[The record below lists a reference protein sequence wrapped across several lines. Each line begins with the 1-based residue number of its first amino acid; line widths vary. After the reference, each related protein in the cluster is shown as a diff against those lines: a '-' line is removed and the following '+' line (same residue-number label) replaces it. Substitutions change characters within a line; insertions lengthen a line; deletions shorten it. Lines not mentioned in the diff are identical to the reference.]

1 MSLIIYMAS
10 VWMVVTVGQ
19 PSSKE
24 GSSEFDPELAE
35 RYGTILRSSFSFWQ
49 MITADDWFKHLARPV
64 ILQDPVMIIFFVSFL
79 VACKYGLML
88 GVVISIITVLTLSR
102 ASQNTEEI
110 ARSEEKKARE
120 RILILNRVFV
130 GG

>member
-88 GVVISIITVLTLSR
+88 GVVISIITVL
-102 ASQNTEEI
+102 
-110 ARSEEKKARE
+110 
-120 RILILNRVFV
+120 ILNRVFV
-130 GG
+130 GGDKDTDGSLTRVFVGGDKDTDGSP